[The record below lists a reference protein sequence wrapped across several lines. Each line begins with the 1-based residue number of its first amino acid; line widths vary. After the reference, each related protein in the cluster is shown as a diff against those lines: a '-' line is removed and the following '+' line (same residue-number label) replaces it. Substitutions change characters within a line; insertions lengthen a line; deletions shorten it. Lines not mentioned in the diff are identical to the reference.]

1 MMNLDLL
8 LAHFLVFLKTAVPSV
23 PAVLSLDN
31 GDTTINPYDITNTF
45 NYLYLKLQK
54 QLMFS

>member
-8 LAHFLVFLKTAVPSV
+8 LAYFLVFLKTAVPSV

-31 GDTTINPYDITNTF
+31 GDTTINPYITNTF

>member
-8 LAHFLVFLKTAVPSV
+8 LAYFLVFLKTVAPSV

-54 QLMFS
+54 QFLFS

>member
-8 LAHFLVFLKTAVPSV
+8 LAYFLVFLKTVAP
-23 PAVLSLDN
+23 VLSLDN

-54 QLMFS
+54 QFLFS